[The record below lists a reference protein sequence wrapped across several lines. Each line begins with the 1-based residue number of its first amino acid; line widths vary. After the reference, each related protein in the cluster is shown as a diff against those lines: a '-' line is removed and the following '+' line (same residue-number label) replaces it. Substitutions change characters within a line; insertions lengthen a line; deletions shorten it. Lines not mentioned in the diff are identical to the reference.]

1 MQCDEWRCRE
11 YGCFHCL
18 LVLLFAGD
26 RIMETVF
33 KPLRVSK
40 TVEET
45 TLRNFHLKLI
55 TEEFAFEEIA

>member
-1 MQCDEWRCRE
+1 
-11 YGCFHCL
+11 
-18 LVLLFAGD
+18 
-26 RIMETVF
+26 METVF